1 MHPLFDHIDLR
12 VTNLARAREFYDGW
26 LPALGLT
33 AGGGGD
39 DWKTYRHYGDPQRMP
54 FIWMVEEANHR
65 ANRNQVALYQ
75 PTKED
80 VLKISELALKAG
92 AKNFEPGDFIADYGK
107 GYFAAFFEDADGNRW
122 EICCRHGEEDEE

>member
-12 VTNLARAREFYDGW
+12 VTNLAKAREFYDGW

-39 DWKTYRHYGDPQRMP
+39 DWKTYRHYGDPQKMP
-54 FIWMVEEANHR
+54 FIWMVEEKNHR

-92 AKNFEPGDFIADYGK
+92 AQNFEPGEFVEDYGP

-122 EICCRHGEEDEE
+122 EICCRHGEEDKE